1 MLLLSFQSFRKV
13 FAQKASG
20 STPVTL
26 CSVKAS
32 LFSFGIRLVFVYLS
46 VFFYMMCSNKFKS
59 FSYLYDEEQFIS
71 FLKNDV
77 VIAKTLPENLKAAR
91 KRNEFPLFKPK
102 NSASTKFYLEDV
114 LPKLKKAGAIGLVVS
129 DGGCLQVMRGF
140 ACMQ

>member
-1 MLLLSFQSFRKV
+1 
-13 FAQKASG
+13 
-20 STPVTL
+20 
-26 CSVKAS
+26 
-32 LFSFGIRLVFVYLS
+32 
-46 VFFYMMCSNKFKS
+46 MCSNKFKS

-77 VIAKTLPENLKAAR
+77 IVAKTLPESLKAAR

-114 LPKLKKAGAIGLVVS
+114 LPKLKKAGVIGLVVS
-129 DGGCLQVMRGF
+129 DGGCLQVMRVFFLFPLRVIF